1 MATLKILI
9 FPDPKL
15 RTVAKPI
22 KEVDNSITKLA
33 DDMLETMYAAPGIGL
48 AAVQVGVLKRI
59 IVIDLSKDGQKKD
72 PLFIVNPQITFKSD
86 ELISYEEGCLSIPNQ
101 FAEVKRPSSCKVNFL
116 DYNGKKR
123 EINADGLL
131 ATCIQHEVD
140 HLNGVLFID
149 HLSKLKK
156 DIIIKK
162 TKKQVKEIDR
172 VIV

>member
-1 MATLKILI
+1 M
-9 FPDPKL
+9 
-15 RTVAKPI
+15 PI
-22 KEVDNSITKLA
+22 KKIITIPNPILRKVSEPVKTVNKEIKKLLK
-33 DDMLETMYAAPGIGL
+33 DMLETMYEAPGIGL

-59 IVIDLSKDGQKKD
+59 IVIDLSKDGQKKE

-123 EINADGLL
+123 EMNADGLL

-162 TKKQVKEIDR
+162 TKKQRKEIDR